1 MGDAKDGESV
11 SKWGT
16 LRKSAMK
23 SLVRAWIRLRNR
35 LRKHTKEGVR
45 DQRTLPFLESL
56 LRDIRLGFRT
66 LAANRALSV
75 IAIVALTLGIGA
87 STIIFSVIYS
97 VFVDALPY
105 KNSHRL
111 VVFRV
116 QNLVNVGGWKGRDFF
131 LPDEIRAFREQNHVF
146 EETIAYNGIRLQYDD
161 GHRIRYWPFG
171 ELVTSNTFNF
181 LGIPSL
187 LGRTI
192 LPEDGRPGAP
202 PVFVMNYRFWQS
214 EFAGDP
220 KILDKIFIL
229 NGTPTTLVG
238 IMPPRFNAFNAHFWM
253 PLPNG
258 DLGAYVM
265 GRLRPGVGA
274 QTAAADLNAIAH
286 RSQQMNPSIAFPLP
300 KQFVVVAETLLDS
313 LVGNFKQTLY
323 ALLAAVFLLLLI
335 ACSNVANLLLARA
348 TTREKE
354 LAMRSTLGATRARLI
369 QQLLAESFVLA
380 LAGAL
385 AGCALAYFGLKVVIA
400 LIPAQALPVEI
411 SMRMNAP
418 VLLLAVGVT
427 LLTTVLCGL
436 APALHVI
443 SADLQ
448 PRLAGSGGASG
459 ANLRNTKL
467 RSGLVVS
474 EVALSIL
481 LLIGAGLLMR
491 SFLVLTRSDLG
502 FDPKNVLFFRVSL
515 PKAYNTDVD
524 VTRQRKNAL
533 TRQILARLHALP
545 GVTSVSESMLEPPLQ
560 SDVSD
565 TIIPGKP
572 HTERWETHEEACSSG
587 YFQLLGMS
595 LLRGR
600 LFSEEDEAAAR
611 YVMVVNE
618 TFARQYF
625 PGEDPIGHRVK
636 LEVLDR
642 TFLDAP
648 HDTYFEIIGVVRDF
662 KIRDFDNPSWRFFP
676 RAFVPYTVQGFSWRT
691 YMVRAVMDPVPLMKV
706 IEKEVQAI
714 DPNIAMSTSGTLESS
729 LKEFYRGPKFELVT
743 LASFAGIGLLLALI
757 GISSVM
763 VYTVSLRTHEIGIRI
778 ALGAQPTS
786 ILGMILCT
794 GLRLIVAGV
803 AIGILLSH
811 AATHLLASEVS
822 PISVTDPWTFAG
834 VTIAVMAA
842 GLLACFLPACR
853 AARVDPMAALRYE

>member
-1 MGDAKDGESV
+1 
-11 SKWGT
+11 
-16 LRKSAMK
+16 
-23 SLVRAWIRLRNR
+23 
-35 LRKHTKEGVR
+35 
-45 DQRTLPFLESL
+45 
-56 LRDIRLGFRT
+56 
-66 LAANRALSV
+66 
-75 IAIVALTLGIGA
+75 
-87 STIIFSVIYS
+87 
-97 VFVDALPY
+97 
-105 KNSHRL
+105 
-111 VVFRV
+111 
-116 QNLVNVGGWKGRDFF
+116 
-131 LPDEIRAFREQNHVF
+131 
-146 EETIAYNGIRLQYDD
+146 
-161 GHRIRYWPFG
+161 
-171 ELVTSNTFNF
+171 
-181 LGIPSL
+181 
-187 LGRTI
+187 
-192 LPEDGRPGAP
+192 
-202 PVFVMNYRFWQS
+202 
-214 EFAGDP
+214 
-220 KILDKIFIL
+220 
-229 NGTPTTLVG
+229 
-238 IMPPRFNAFNAHFWM
+238 MPPRFNAFNAHFWM
-253 PLPNG
+253 PLPDG
-258 DLGAYVM
+258 DPGAHVM
-265 GRLRPGVGA
+265 GRLRPGVGVR
-274 QTAAADLNAIAH
+274 TAAADLDAIAH
-286 RSQQMNPSIAFPLP
+286 CSQQTNPSIAFPLP
-300 KQFVVVAETLLDS
+300 EQFVIVAQTLLDS
-313 LVGNFKQTLY
+313 LVGNFKKTLY

-380 LAGAL
+380 LAGSL

-411 SMRMNAP
+411 SIRMNAP

-436 APALHVI
+436 APALHII
-443 SADLQ
+443 STDLQ
-448 PRLAGSGGASG
+448 PRLAGSSGASS
-459 ANLRNTKL
+459 ANLRHSKL

-491 SFLVLTRSDLG
+491 SFLVLTRADLG
-502 FDPKNVLFFRVSL
+502 FDPKNVLFFRLSL

-533 TRQILARLHALP
+533 TRQILARLRALP

-560 SDVSD
+560 SDFSD

-587 YFQLLGMS
+587 YFRLLGMS

-600 LFSEEDEAAAR
+600 LFSEDDEAAAR

-625 PGEDPIGHRVK
+625 PDEDPIGHRVK

-648 HDTYFEIIGVVRDF
+648 HNTYFEIIGVVRDF

-676 RAFVPYTVQGFSWRT
+676 RAFIPYTVQGFSWRT
-691 YMVRAVMDPVPLMKV
+691 YMVRTAMDPAPLMKV

-729 LKEFYRGPKFELVT
+729 LKEFYRGPQFELVT
-743 LASFAGIGLLLALI
+743 LASFAVMGLLLVLI

-763 VYTVSLRTHEIGIRI
+763 VYTVSLRTHEIGIRM
-778 ALGAQPTS
+778 ALGAQPAT
-786 ILGMILCT
+786 ILGMVLSK
-794 GLRLIVAGV
+794 GVRLITAGV
-803 AIGILLSH
+803 AIGILLSY

-822 PISVTDPWTFAG
+822 GISITDPWTFAG
-834 VTIAVMAA
+834 VAIAVMAA
-842 GLLACFLPACR
+842 GLLACFVPARR
-853 AARVDPMAALRYE
+853 AARVDPMVALRYE